1 MKSRSFTHVFQIDPS
16 RPVPPEALRRPSG
29 DPPEVIALLAEE
41 ASRRHGWPARF
52 SAELAKRWATDDI
65 PLLLADADLS
75 GASLHELFDATNDE
89 GVSDLIA
96 FGASAERVIREVA
109 EGAHQFIPSGTAVA
123 NPEPIFGDAR
133 WPALLSE
140 IRNSGRVVLLYLPA
154 ESAGAEQLATA
165 ADRVIR
171 LASGPPDASPEGHVT
186 VVHVAHQ
193 EDAPTDW
200 TDEDPADAASTT
212 VSAGSGG
219 ATSEA
224 VGSTPGAVPK
234 AASAAR
240 KKKARPNRRSSL
252 ALMGALLMLLLVII
266 VVAVW
271 LGYLEI
277 SGITSSVPTSLLGLG
292 HPSDLAGPN
301 PLG

>member
-1 MKSRSFTHVFQIDPS
+1 MKSRSSTHVFQIDPS
-16 RPVPPEALRRPSG
+16 RPVPPEALIRPSG

-75 GASLHELFDATNDE
+75 GASLHELFDTTNDE

-123 NPEPIFGDAR
+123 NPEPIFRDAR
-133 WPALLSE
+133 WSALLSE

-154 ESAGAEQLATA
+154 ESAEAAELAA
-165 ADRVIR
+165 SADRVIR
-171 LASGPPDASPEGHVT
+171 LASGPPDASPEGNVT

-193 EDAPTDW
+193 EEAPTDW
-200 TDEDPADAASTT
+200 TDEEPSDAASTT
-212 VSAGSGG
+212 ASGG

-234 AASAAR
+234 AASTT
-240 KKKARPNRRSSL
+240 KKKTSQPNRRSSL
-252 ALMGALLMLLLVII
+252 ALMGALLMLLLVVI

-277 SGITSSVPTSLLGLG
+277 PGIISSALTSLLGLG
-292 HPSDLAGPN
+292 HFSDLAGPD

>member
-109 EGAHQFIPSGTAVA
+109 EGAHQFIPSGTR
-123 NPEPIFGDAR
+123 PSRI
-133 WPALLSE
+133 LS
-140 IRNSGRVVLLYLPA
+140 RYL
-154 ESAGAEQLATA
+154 GT
-165 ADRVIR
+165 
-171 LASGPPDASPEGHVT
+171 
-186 VVHVAHQ
+186 
-193 EDAPTDW
+193 
-200 TDEDPADAASTT
+200 
-212 VSAGSGG
+212 
-219 ATSEA
+219 
-224 VGSTPGAVPK
+224 
-234 AASAAR
+234 
-240 KKKARPNRRSSL
+240 
-252 ALMGALLMLLLVII
+252 
-266 VVAVW
+266 
-271 LGYLEI
+271 
-277 SGITSSVPTSLLGLG
+277 
-292 HPSDLAGPN
+292 LAGP
-301 PLG
+301 PFCRRFGIREGSSSSTFPRSRLGPSNWRPPPIE